1 MNRATELFH
10 NEDGSLIVIVLMV
23 LTLLTLVGTTGIRTG
38 NTEIEIATSEL
49 IYQTNFYLAEG
60 AAMEAV
66 ATLENNS
73 DPLTS
78 PPDWLQTTPGA
89 MTEENYIDDTYPAGA
104 AAIDSQNDT
113 YFKVAYE
120 GIAPGS
126 SKDMSKSKLHD
137 FTIYGRSEKRGT
149 SEVRIGYRKVF

>member
-1 MNRATELFH
+1 MNRATDLLN

-23 LTLLTLVGTTGIRTG
+23 LTLLTLVGTTGIHTA

-66 ATLENNS
+66 ATLENDS

-78 PPDWLQTTPGA
+78 SPDWLQTTPGA
-89 MTEENYIDDTYPAGA
+89 MSMENYTEDTYPSATA
-104 AAIDSQNDT
+104 TIDAQNDS

-120 GIAPGS
+120 GITAGS
-126 SKDMSKSKLHD
+126 SKDMSKSRLHD

-149 SEVRIGYRKVF
+149 TEVRIGYRKVF

>member
-1 MNRATELFH
+1 MNRIIELFN
-10 NEDGSLIVIVLMV
+10 NEEGSLIIFVLMV
-23 LTLLTLVGTTGIRTG
+23 LALLTLVGTSGIRTG

-49 IYQTNFYLAEG
+49 VYQNNFYLAEG

-66 ATLENNS
+66 ARLENDP

-78 PPDWLQTTPGA
+78 APGWLQTIPGV
-89 MTEENYIDDTYPAGA
+89 MTLENYTDDAYPSQTAS
-104 AAIDSQNDT
+104 IDSLGDT

-120 GIAPGS
+120 GASAGS

-137 FTIYGRSEKRGT
+137 FTIYGRSEKRGA
-149 SEVRIGYRKVF
+149 SEIKIGYRKVF

>member
-1 MNRATELFH
+1 MKRATESLK
-10 NEDGSLIVIVLMV
+10 NEEGSLIIIVLMV
-23 LTLLTLVGTTGIRTG
+23 LTLLTLVGTSGIHTA

-66 ATLENNS
+66 ATLENNP

-78 PPDWLQTTPGA
+78 PPDWLQTTPGE
-89 MTEENYIDDTYPAGA
+89 MNLDNYTEDTYPSGT

-120 GIAPGS
+120 GIVAGS

-137 FTIYGRSEKRGT
+137 FTIYGRSQKRGVT
-149 SEVRIGYRKVF
+149 EVRIGYRKVF